1 MKIKHQINKS
11 SSPMA
16 QLLDSH
22 KNSIVPLHKGEMVK
36 GKISKL
42 TSSEILVNVGGKSAA
57 LVLEKDKT
65 ILHTL
70 LSTFK
75 VGESVEVLVLT
86 PESDSG
92 QPVVSLRRYL
102 GNITW
107 KRLEELIKSKEL
119 IDVNVVDVVKSG
131 YIVKTSF
138 GSSGFL
144 PQSHISYVGNKDISL
159 GDTISVSVLELS
171 RKDNKIIFSQ
181 KPALTDEDFVKLTS
195 KFKPD
200 QKVTVS
206 IVNVAPFGLF
216 VALPVKGMDASLEGF
231 IHISE
236 LAWEKTA
243 ELGNLFTVGQQVEA
257 VIIKFDNEAKKAQ
270 LSIKRL
276 TKDPFEEIMAAYA
289 VDKKIEG
296 AVEKVD
302 ESGITVRLGE
312 DVEGFIRRA
321 KLPPSITYVVG
332 QKITALVSEY
342 DKRRKRVLLVPV
354 LLEKP
359 IGYR

>member
-11 SSPMA
+11 SSAMA
-16 QLLDSH
+16 RLLESH
-22 KNSIVPLHKGEMVK
+22 KNSIVPLHKGEVVK

-42 TSSEILVNVGGKSAA
+42 TASEILVNVGAKAEA

-70 LSTFK
+70 LSTFQT
-75 VGESVEVLVLT
+75 GDSVEVLVLT
-86 PESDSG
+86 PESATG

-107 KRLEELIKSKEL
+107 GRLEELIKVKEL
-119 IDVNVVDVVKSG
+119 VEVSVVDVVKSG

-138 GSSGFL
+138 GISGFL
-144 PQSHISYVGNKDISL
+144 PQSHTSYPGNQDISL

-181 KPALTDEDFVKLTS
+181 KPTLSDEDFIKLTS
-195 KFKPD
+195 KFKLD
-200 QKVTVS
+200 KQVTVS
-206 IVNVAPFGLF
+206 ITNVATFGLF
-216 VALPVKGMDASLEGF
+216 VTIPVKGTEASLEGF

-236 LAWEKTA
+236 IAWEKTA
-243 ELGNLFTVGQQVEA
+243 ELGHLFTVGQQIEA
-257 VIIKFDNEAKKAQ
+257 LILKFDTEGRKVQ
-270 LSIKRL
+270 LSVKRL
-276 TKDPFEEIMAAYA
+276 TKDPFEEIMAAYP

-296 AVEKVD
+296 AVEKVE
-302 ESGITVRLGE
+302 ESGISVRLEE

-321 KLPPSITYVVG
+321 KLPPSATYVVG
-332 QKITALVSEY
+332 QQVTALVSEY
-342 DKRRKRVLLVPV
+342 DKKRKRVLLVPV

>member
-11 SSPMA
+11 SSAMA
-16 QLLDSH
+16 QLLESH
-22 KNSIVPLHKGEMVK
+22 KNSIVPLHKGEVVK

-42 TSSEILVNVGGKSAA
+42 TSSEILVNVGGKAAA
-57 LVLEKDKT
+57 LVLEKDKA

-75 VGESVEVLVLT
+75 VGDSVEVLVLT

-92 QPVVSLRRYL
+92 QPIVSLRRYL

-107 KRLEELIKSKEL
+107 KKLEELIKNKEL
-119 IDVNVVDVVKSG
+119 IDVNVTDVVKSG

-144 PQSHISYVGNKDISL
+144 PQSHISYVGNQDISM
-159 GDTISVSVLELS
+159 GATIPVSVLELS

-181 KPALTDEDFVKLTS
+181 KPVLTDEDFAKLTS

-200 QKVTVS
+200 QKVAVS
-206 IVNVAPFGLF
+206 VTNVAPFGLF
-216 VALPVKGMDASLEGF
+216 VALSVKGMDALLEGF

-236 LAWEKTA
+236 LSWEKTA
-243 ELGNLFTVGQQVEA
+243 ELGNLFAVGQQVDA
-257 VIIKFDNEAKKAQ
+257 VILKFDNEAKKVQ

-276 TKDPFEEIMAAYA
+276 TKDPFEEIMAAYP

-296 AVEKVD
+296 AVEKVE
-302 ESGITVRLGE
+302 ESGISVRLSE
-312 DVEGFIRRA
+312 SIEGFIKRV
-321 KLPPSITYVVG
+321 KLPPSTIYVAG
-332 QKITALVSEY
+332 QKITVLVSEY

>member
-11 SSPMA
+11 SSAMA
-16 QLLDSH
+16 RLLESH
-22 KNSIVPLHKGEMVK
+22 KNSIVPLHKGEVVK

-42 TSSEILVNVGGKSAA
+42 TASEILVNVGAKAEA

-75 VGESVEVLVLT
+75 TGDSVEVLVLT
-86 PESDSG
+86 PESATG

-107 KRLEELIKSKEL
+107 GRLEELIKVKEL
-119 IDVNVVDVVKSG
+119 VEVSVVDVVKSG

-138 GSSGFL
+138 GISGFL
-144 PQSHISYVGNKDISL
+144 PQSHTSYPGNQDISL

-181 KPALTDEDFVKLTS
+181 KPTLSDEDFIKLTS
-195 KFKPD
+195 KFKLD
-200 QKVTVS
+200 KQVTVS
-206 IVNVAPFGLF
+206 ITNVATFGLF
-216 VALPVKGMDASLEGF
+216 VTIPVKGTEASLEGF

-236 LAWEKTA
+236 IAWEKTA
-243 ELGNLFTVGQQVEA
+243 ELGHLFTVGQQIEA
-257 VIIKFDNEAKKAQ
+257 LILKFDTEGRKVQ
-270 LSIKRL
+270 LSVKRL
-276 TKDPFEEIMAAYA
+276 TKDPFEEIMAAYP

-296 AVEKVD
+296 AVEKVE
-302 ESGITVRLGE
+302 ESGISVRLEE

-321 KLPPSITYVVG
+321 KLPPSATYVVG
-332 QKITALVSEY
+332 QQVTALVSEY
-342 DKRRKRVLLVPV
+342 DKKRKRVLLVPV